1 MEKNIIVLNIPLASF
16 LEKNLQGMQN
26 VGMYIRNLYS
36 INAVMKEDVLFW
48 SVEESR
54 IKNHSR
60 VT

>member
-1 MEKNIIVLNIPLASF
+1 MEKNIIGLNIPLASF

>member
-1 MEKNIIVLNIPLASF
+1 MEKNIIGLNIPLASF

-26 VGMYIRNLYS
+26 VGMYIRNLYG